1 MRYFHVCDS
10 KQLEKNIR
18 KGGVDIIIGRKW
30 LYSAMAL
37 TGGFLGGVAAME
49 FAPAVAMEAHQTR
62 MLRAEQFEL
71 VDNSGSRRAVPK
83 VTTRGM
89 ADLMMLD
96 GSGRDRA
103 EFRVA
108 QDGGASVGFYD
119 ENGSRRVLVGE
130 ASQGRDGL
138 AIYGSNGRQLATL
151 TATPDNQANLTLY
164 DSNTGR
170 PRGTRSGRKRLSRA
184 CSVRS
189 KRERSRRTEYQF
201 QGQTWS
207 RSRR

>member
-96 GSGRDRA
+96 GK
-103 EFRVA
+103 
-108 QDGGASVGFYD
+108 
-119 ENGSRRVLVGE
+119 
-130 ASQGRDGL
+130 
-138 AIYGSNGRQLATL
+138 
-151 TATPDNQANLTLY
+151 
-164 DSNTGR
+164 R
-170 PRGTRSGRKRLSRA
+170 PRS
-184 CSVRS
+184 C
-189 KRERSRRTEYQF
+189 
-201 QGQTWS
+201 
-207 RSRR
+207 

>member
-1 MRYFHVCDS
+1 VLQRWNS
-10 KQLEKNIR
+10 LR
-18 KGGVDIIIGRKW
+18 LW
-30 LYSAMAL
+30 AMA
-37 TGGFLGGVAAME
+37 
-49 FAPAVAMEAHQTR
+49 AHQTR

-151 TATPDNQANLTLY
+151 T
-164 DSNTGR
+164 R
-170 PRGTRSGRKRLSRA
+170 
-184 CSVRS
+184 
-189 KRERSRRTEYQF
+189 RRTI
-201 QGQTWS
+201 
-207 RSRR
+207 RRT